1 MSSAQG
7 STRRNTRCPGG
18 MPAGPDFPRLRLAAP
33 HIPPKTFS
41 TRRSAPISRSLP
53 ALAWALLL
61 VVAPAPAVESVQV
74 LGLFKDRA
82 VVLLGDRQR
91 VLRPGETSPEGVKL
105 VSANAREA
113 VLEVDGQRA
122 TYRLGSRIST
132 RFAGADE
139 RETSVRVWPGE
150 DGTYTVAGSIDGFP
164 VTLLIDTGASKVA
177 MNGAQAK
184 RLGID
189 YRKIGKPSFA
199 ATASGVV
206 KTYEVVLKRVRVGE
220 IELQEVEAGVID
232 GPHPREVLLGM
243 SFLDRLEMS
252 RSGKALELRKRP

>member
-33 HIPPKTFS
+33 HILPETFS
-41 TRRSAPISRSLP
+41 TRRSTSISRSLP
-53 ALAWALLL
+53 ALAWALLV

>member
-206 KTYEVVLKRVRVGE
+206 KTYEVVLKRVRIGE
-220 IELQEVEAGVID
+220 IELQDVEAGVID

>member
-18 MPAGPDFPRLRLAAP
+18 MPAGPDFPRLPLAAP
-33 HIPPKTFS
+33 HILPETFS
-41 TRRSAPISRSLP
+41 TKRSAPISRSLP

-164 VTLLIDTGASKVA
+164 VTLLIDTGASEVA

>member
-1 MSSAQG
+1 MNSAQG
-7 STRRNTRCPGG
+7 STRRNTRCPGN
-18 MPAGPDFPRLRLAAP
+18 MPAGPNFPRLRLATP
-33 HIPPKTFS
+33 HILLKAFS
-41 TRRSAPISRSLP
+41 TRRSTPISKSLP

-61 VVAPAPAVESVQV
+61 VVASAPAVESVQV

-105 VSANAREA
+105 ISANAREA

-122 TYRLGSRIST
+122 TYRLGSRINT

-139 RETSVRVWPGE
+139 RETSIRVWPGE

-177 MNGAQAK
+177 MNGDQAK

-189 YRKIGKPSFA
+189 YQKIGKPSFA

-206 KTYEVVLKRVRVGE
+206 KTYEVVLKRVRIGE